1 MSKQPQRYA
10 VIEVVEA
17 ETVWPADKPVPAR
30 SHRPHFLRLR
40 ASNGSILAVS
50 ETYANISNARRAK
63 DAWVEAFRDILR
75 APVSE
80 RVREVAS

>member
-30 SHRPHFLRLR
+30 SKRPHFLRLR
-40 ASNGSILAVS
+40 ASNGAILAVS
-50 ETYANISNARRAK
+50 ETYDSLGNANRATG
-63 DAWVEAFRDILR
+63 DWVDAFRGILA
-75 APVSE
+75 APDSE
-80 RVREVAS
+80 RVREVTS